1 MSEQRFTY
9 VEGKDI
15 YIKDNLTGE
24 KFYQSDLD
32 YLTNL
37 LNQFDDIFKRNV
49 EQQELIE
56 SLKKDVAYYEKLNEN
71 KLRNTKGMFDEK

>member
-1 MSEQRFTY
+1 MSEQRFNY

-71 KLRNTKGMFDEK
+71 RLMNTKGMFDEK